1 MRAVHQADKCLLRAF
16 LAYRNNLIAR
26 LQHRVAAR
34 NDELVI
40 SHNGNQQRPFGNTT
54 SRTDLPCKAE
64 FSSSVTEQ
72 I

>member
-1 MRAVHQADKCLLRAF
+1 MRAVHQADKCLLCAF

-26 LQHRVAAR
+26 APPGMMSLLIRTM
-34 NDELVI
+34 EI
-40 SHNGNQQRPFGNTT
+40 SSADYFNTT

-64 FSSSVTEQ
+64 FSPSVTEQ